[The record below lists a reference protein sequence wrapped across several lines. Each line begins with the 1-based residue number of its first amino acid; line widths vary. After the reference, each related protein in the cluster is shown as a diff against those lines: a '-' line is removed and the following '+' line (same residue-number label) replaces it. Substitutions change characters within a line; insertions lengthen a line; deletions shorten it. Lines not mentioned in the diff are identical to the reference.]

1 MDAETRSEVERALAG
16 DRAYFESLIRRFGRL
31 VWAKAYSMVHR
42 REEAEDV
49 VQETF
54 MKAWTMRERLR
65 EPEKFPQWILAIAR
79 NACLDSLRRR
89 TPAPMPEV
97 EADHPDPRAVDPAGR
112 LRTEELRRKLHA
124 AMDTLPEHYRL
135 ALTLRYMEGLDY
147 HGIEQAMG
155 ISNGAVRGILA
166 RTLQTMRKALKPWIR
181 SEGRPSGL
189 LPLKN

>member
-1 MDAETRSEVERALAG
+1 
-16 DRAYFESLIRRFGRL
+16 
-31 VWAKAYSMVHR
+31 
-42 REEAEDV
+42 
-49 VQETF
+49 
-54 MKAWTMRERLR
+54 
-65 EPEKFPQWILAIAR
+65 
-79 NACLDSLRRR
+79 
-89 TPAPMPEV
+89 MPE
-97 EADHPDPRAVDPAGR
+97 EQADSPDPRAVDPAGR

-181 SEGRPSGL
+181 SDGRPSGV
-189 LPLKN
+189 LPIKN